1 MVALALAPAVREQP
15 RLSRSTPVN
24 SKTHTE
30 TPEAEERLSEDEAR
44 PREPV
49 AEQHHAGSPR
59 PSMLLR
65 LRWFGE
71 RYMLAH
77 LSAYPVGVI
86 SAMAAIPLAL
96 MVRGE
101 AVKRAT
107 ATGAHSEL
115 LRRVAQ
121 DMQLDPLAAAQMEIV
136 MEFVFACALGTLL
149 VPHLTALPW
158 AWAASTRAGAA
169 PKDPRLER
177 RLKWFVGSMLAL
189 AALWVLL
196 GAIGWIWLMTL

>member
-1 MVALALAPAVREQP
+1 MEPRPDAGAAVAL
-15 RLSRSTPVN
+15 
-24 SKTHTE
+24 
-30 TPEAEERLSEDEAR
+30 
-44 PREPV
+44 
-49 AEQHHAGSPR
+49 R
-59 PSMLLR
+59 PSVWRR

-101 AVKRAT
+101 EVRRAT

-115 LRRVAQ
+115 LRQVAA
-121 DMQLDPLAAAQMEIV
+121 DMQLDALAAAQLEIV
-136 MEFVFACALGTLL
+136 MEFVMVCALVTLAI
-149 VPHLTALPW
+149 PHLTALPW
-158 AWAASTRAGAA
+158 AWAASTRPGAT
-169 PKDPRLER
+169 PKDPKLAR
-177 RLKWFVGSMLAL
+177 RLKWFISSMVML
-189 AALWVLL
+189 AALWLVA

>member
-1 MVALALAPAVREQP
+1 M
-15 RLSRSTPVN
+15 TPQ
-24 SKTHTE
+24 THTE
-30 TPEAEERLSEDEAR
+30 TLTVGPAGEAPESETPGAQ
-44 PREPV
+44 REPSP
-49 AEQHHAGSPR
+49 AEASNVDA
-59 PSMLLR
+59 PSLWLR

-101 AVKRAT
+101 QVRQAT

-115 LRRVAQ
+115 LRQVAQ
-121 DMQLDPLAAAQMEIV
+121 DMQLDPLAAAQLEIV
-136 MEFVFACALGTLL
+136 MEFVMACALVTLL
-149 VPHLTALPW
+149 IPHLTALPW
-158 AWAASTRAGAA
+158 AWAASTRQGASPRD
-169 PKDPRLER
+169 PKLAK
-177 RLKWFVGSMLAL
+177 RLKWFIGSMAAL
-189 AALWVLL
+189 AGIWVIV

>member
-1 MVALALAPAVREQP
+1 MAL
-15 RLSRSTPVN
+15 
-24 SKTHTE
+24 KTHTE
-30 TPEAEERLSEDEAR
+30 TPDGQQIDQQPE
-44 PREPV
+44 
-49 AEQHHAGSPR
+49 PR
-59 PSMLLR
+59 PSAWLR

-77 LSAYPVGVI
+77 LSAYPVGVV
-86 SAMAAIPLAL
+86 SAMASIPLAL

-101 AVKRAT
+101 EVKRAS

-136 MEFVFACALGTLL
+136 MQFVLLCALLTLV

-158 AWAASTRAGAA
+158 AWAASTR
-169 PKDPRLER
+169 PSVTRSDPRLAQ
-177 RLKWFVGSMLAL
+177 RLRWFIVSMLVL
-189 AALWVLL
+189 AALWALV

>member
-1 MVALALAPAVREQP
+1 M
-15 RLSRSTPVN
+15 TPQ
-24 SKTHTE
+24 THTE
-30 TPEAEERLSEDEAR
+30 TPECEEELSG
-44 PREPV
+44 P
-49 AEQHHAGSPR
+49 AEQNAPGK
-59 PSMLLR
+59 PSLWLR

-101 AVKRAT
+101 EVKQAT
-107 ATGAHSEL
+107 ASGAHSEL
-115 LRRVAQ
+115 LQQVAQ
-121 DMQLDPLAAAQMEIV
+121 DLQLDALAAAQMEIV
-136 MEFVFACALGTLL
+136 MEFVLACALATLI

-158 AWAASTRAGAA
+158 AWAASTRRGAEPRD
-169 PKDPRLER
+169 PKLAQ
-177 RLKWFVGSMLAL
+177 RLKWFIGSMLAL
-189 AALWVLL
+189 AALWVIL